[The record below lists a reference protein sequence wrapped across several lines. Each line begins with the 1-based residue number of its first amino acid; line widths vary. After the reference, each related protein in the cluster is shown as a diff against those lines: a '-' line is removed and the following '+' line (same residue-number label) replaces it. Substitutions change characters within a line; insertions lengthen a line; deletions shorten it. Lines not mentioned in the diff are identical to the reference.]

1 MLRLRLTDGA
11 TPNAAIVVG
20 VEHAPCPSLPDAAA
34 MPPGSKLAVAPNARV
49 QRRDG
54 VLLFRQ
60 GDLAFLGGRVPR
72 MIEAHEMARLAAQV
86 ADAEPR
92 AVDDFPPFRAFRPER
107 DAGFAER
114 ARTDAER
121 PDPNAADGV
130 VSEGSSRTE
139 GSTGRPEGST
149 GRPEGSTGRPE
160 GSTGRPEGSGGPE
173 GSHAAT
179 GGLVPRRRP
188 ALPPTRAQRAAAAA
202 SGAPLPVPGQP
213 MEREDDDGEAS
224 RRVPAEAEAG
234 SEAGRGEAPL
244 EKTTLRDDA
253 AAPKAPLP
261 LPRVDRDAQRKR
273 LLGRMSSGERARG
286 EGVGGRGGE
295 GGRGGGRGGGERGTE
310 AEATRR
316 PRRRGDRGD
325 RGDRGVRDDRG
336 GVSSEASDEALARRL
351 QRELDLEA
359 GAAPVSAAADLAA
372 SLFGYAPAPE
382 ATRDADADTRGGRGG
397 RR

>member
-1 MLRLRLTDGA
+1 MGVGAAALAASLAPEGWSLTPEALERFGQRSDVRAARAALLDADLAAPGIALPSPSLHSQDVVRGPTVLQLVDAADISRPRSDPRGASDAPPPDASPRRMLRLRLTDGA

-54 VLLFRQ
+54 VLLFRP

-72 MIEAHEMARLAAQV
+72 LIEAHEMARLAAQV

-130 VSEGSSRTE
+130 VSEGSSR
-139 GSTGRPEGST
+139 
-149 GRPEGSTGRPE
+149 PEGSTGRPE

-188 ALPPTRAQRAAAAA
+188 ALPPTRAQ
-202 SGAPLPVPGQP
+202 PC
-213 MEREDDDGEAS
+213 
-224 RRVPAEAEAG
+224 
-234 SEAGRGEAPL
+234 
-244 EKTTLRDDA
+244 
-253 AAPKAPLP
+253 
-261 LPRVDRDAQRKR
+261 
-273 LLGRMSSGERARG
+273 
-286 EGVGGRGGE
+286 
-295 GGRGGGRGGGERGTE
+295 
-310 AEATRR
+310 
-316 PRRRGDRGD
+316 
-325 RGDRGVRDDRG
+325 
-336 GVSSEASDEALARRL
+336 
-351 QRELDLEA
+351 DL
-359 GAAPVSAAADLAA
+359 
-372 SLFGYAPAPE
+372 
-382 ATRDADADTRGGRGG
+382 
-397 RR
+397 